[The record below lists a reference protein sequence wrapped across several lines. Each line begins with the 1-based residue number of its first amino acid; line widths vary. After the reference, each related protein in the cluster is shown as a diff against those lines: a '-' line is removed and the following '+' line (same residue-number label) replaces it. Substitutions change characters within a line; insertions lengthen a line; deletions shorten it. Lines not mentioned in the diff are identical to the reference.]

1 VRVALARGS
10 IADWLVSAPAI
21 VAAGDSESAPDA
33 VLKRGR
39 VWRADR
45 RGGAG
50 VGDRTA
56 NAGVDVGEVRMVQD
70 VKNIRPNCIL
80 SLSVM
85 GKFFIPD
92 IPLKNAGPRSV
103 YARCCK
109 RR

>member
-10 IADWLVSAPAI
+10 IAYLVCVGSGDRC
-21 VAAGDSESAPDA
+21 AGDSESAPGA

-70 VKNIRPNCIL
+70 IEDIRPKLHFEFVGDGKIL
-80 SLSVM
+80 H
-85 GKFFIPD
+85 P
-92 IPLKNAGPRSV
+92 
-103 YARCCK
+103 
-109 RR
+109 